1 MQEEGK
7 KQEVLA
13 FIDWLGLSVRLL
25 SDPLPVTGF
34 TWREYTATN
43 VWGKRMVL
51 YTDEGDR
58 VLTLLYSPRSSI
70 ISSNAG
76 LVEIENEWLYHGKG
90 TDGILQTLMQS
101 VFFEIL
107 GISRLDLCVDFNPTN
122 LQSEIIEGLASGNY
136 YVQGKQNGSGFWSTN
151 KNPKVRRGEEDR
163 IERLH
168 PYWVDRRIPHCQS
181 WGHKTSDI
189 KWKLYYKTK
198 ELLDDGGG
206 KFMAKPYIIDQ
217 WRMASMDV
225 RNVWR
230 LEVSMKHL
238 NNYNLYGEHIGL
250 DELREKWPELF
261 LSMYGQRFVVRK
273 NEGHID
279 KSNDEVVPFLPV
291 QYIGKQVTRADS
303 KKLADHS
310 GRITLLRHLVTS
322 LEDEHVLLDDTTRR
336 DVFEHITKVV
346 RRDNLGNY
354 FKMMTGNWLDE
365 FIENKEREAITAF
378 EGKSDTTVALY
389 MAKKGSTVA
398 ERRIDVVRHD
408 KTPLMRP
415 NERFEQY
422 DGEGMPLATGEGIT
436 MKKMQRPR
444 ATVQYTFPIVI
455 KFPPSGRQGCLLP

>member
-1 MQEEGK
+1 
-7 KQEVLA
+7 
-13 FIDWLGLSVRLL
+13 
-25 SDPLPVTGF
+25 
-34 TWREYTATN
+34 
-43 VWGKRMVL
+43 
-51 YTDEGDR
+51 
-58 VLTLLYSPRSSI
+58 
-70 ISSNAG
+70 
-76 LVEIENEWLYHGKG
+76 
-90 TDGILQTLMQS
+90 
-101 VFFEIL
+101 
-107 GISRLDLCVDFNPTN
+107 
-122 LQSEIIEGLASGNY
+122 
-136 YVQGKQNGSGFWSTN
+136 
-151 KNPKVRRGEEDR
+151 
-163 IERLH
+163 
-168 PYWVDRRIPHCQS
+168 
-181 WGHKTSDI
+181 
-189 KWKLYYKTK
+189 
-198 ELLDDGGG
+198 
-206 KFMAKPYIIDQ
+206 
-217 WRMASMDV
+217 
-225 RNVWR
+225 
-230 LEVSMKHL
+230 MKHL
-238 NNYNLYGEHIGL
+238 NNYNLYGQHIGL

-422 DGEGMPLATGEGIT
+422 DGEGMPLATGEGIA